1 MQVSSQF
8 LYNFEEQLSKEG
20 TRAMARVAEPD
31 DTVKATG
38 LASTEHHYSA
48 YSLQLHAMEHESMS

>member
-1 MQVSSQF
+1 MQVASQF
-8 LYNFEEQLSKEG
+8 LYNFEEQLSKKG

-31 DTVKATG
+31 GTVKATG

-48 YSLQLHAMEHESMS
+48 SKPSLCKLAVRAI